1 MPFLCLF
8 VRERKINTQ
17 HSNVYEKAVQII
29 ERFYGCDDEE
39 EDDADVAPNVA
50 DGAAAFS
57 FGMTN
62 APTPNKAP
70 SSCGVEMNNSPCGG
84 GGMGGMPMFGSPVRT
99 LNFA

>member
-1 MPFLCLF
+1 M
-8 VRERKINTQ
+8 
-17 HSNVYEKAVQII
+17 
-29 ERFYGCDDEE
+29 
-39 EDDADVAPNVA
+39 APNVA

-70 SSCGVEMNNSPCGG
+70 SSCGVEMNNSPGG
-84 GGMGGMPMFGSPVRT
+84 MGMGGMATFGSPVRT